1 MTVAFAMLADYAVSM
16 TVTPVVL
23 ARLYSPHGNESG
35 TMHRPP
41 TAGSASSWRPTN
53 RSSARACG

>member
-23 ARLYSPHGNESG
+23 ARLYTRGHGDGVSG
-35 TMHRPP
+35 GKLGCRGLVPLRP
-41 TAGSASSWRPTN
+41 G
-53 RSSARACG
+53 GI